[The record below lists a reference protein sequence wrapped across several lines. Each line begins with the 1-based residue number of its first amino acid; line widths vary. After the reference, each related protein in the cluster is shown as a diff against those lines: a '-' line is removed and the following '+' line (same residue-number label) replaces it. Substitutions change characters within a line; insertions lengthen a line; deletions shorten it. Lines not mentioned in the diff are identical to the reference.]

1 MNASGNIWQDCKRL
15 LIVFPY
21 TDEVVYKEYRK
32 ALDVLLN
39 DSNVQDLKLVVVLP
53 DNIKKESLQ
62 PHRLIHFLSLKE
74 FNFFGKLKD
83 ASFDTVLAQP
93 YDLMLWLQLENK
105 RVVKLMQNVHAT
117 WKIGVNA
124 DADFFDVEVDTA
136 SDKPAEI
143 VNFAKQ
149 TLEKITSYE

>member
-1 MNASGNIWQDCKRL
+1 MGKNGNIWQDCKRL

-21 TDEVVYKEYRK
+21 TDEVVYKDYRK

-53 DNIKKESLQ
+53 DTVKKESLQ
-62 PHRLIHFLSLKE
+62 PHKLIHFLSLKD

-83 ASFDTVLAQP
+83 PTFDSVLAQP

-105 RVVKLMQNVHAT
+105 KVLKLMQNVHAA

-124 DADFFDVEVDTA
+124 DADLFHVEVDTA

-149 TLEKITSYE
+149 TLEKITRYE